1 MNMTKEQKTLK
12 TFSTIE
18 LIAAII
24 NIAFAGVMFFSGG
37 GEAEAIGE
45 GIGSLISAVIC
56 LVVWNALKKVA
67 EDARQYK
74 TARTLV
80 TIGLVFSVL
89 GLIACVATGDYST
102 LATNVLSLVI
112 DGYVLSLIN
121 KVKATV
127 A

>member
-1 MNMTKEQKTLK
+1 MTKEQKTLK

-24 NIAFAGVMFFSGG
+24 NIVFAGVMFFSGG

-45 GIGSLISAVIC
+45 GIGRLISAVIC

-74 TARTLV
+74 TARTMV
-80 TIGLVFSVL
+80 TLGLVFSVL
-89 GLIACVATGDYST
+89 GLIACVATGDYGT

>member
-1 MNMTKEQKTLK
+1 MTKEQKTLK
-12 TFSTIE
+12 TFSIIE
-18 LIAAII
+18 LVVGII
-24 NIAFAGVMFFSGG
+24 NLFFAGVMFFSGG

-45 GIGSLISAVIC
+45 GIGSLISAGIC

-67 EDARQYK
+67 QDARQYK
-74 TARTLV
+74 TAQTLV

-102 LATNVLSLVI
+102 LATNVFSLVI

-121 KVKATV
+121 KVKATI

>member
-1 MNMTKEQKTLK
+1 MTKEQKTLK

-24 NIAFAGVMFFSGG
+24 NIVFAGVMFFSGG

-56 LVVWNALKKVA
+56 LVVWNALKKVG

-74 TARTLV
+74 TAQTLV

-89 GLIACVATGDYST
+89 GIVACVATGDYST
-102 LATNVLSLVI
+102 ILTNVFSLAI

-121 KVKATV
+121 KVKATI

>member
-1 MNMTKEQKTLK
+1 
-12 TFSTIE
+12 
-18 LIAAII
+18 
-24 NIAFAGVMFFSGG
+24 MFFSGEG
-37 GEAEAIGE
+37 DAEAIGE
-45 GIGSLISAVIC
+45 GIGSIINGVIC
-56 LVVWNALKKVA
+56 LVVWSALKKVA

-74 TARTLV
+74 TAQTLV
-80 TIGLVFSVL
+80 IIGLVFSVL

-102 LATNVLSLVI
+102 LPTNVLSLVI

>member
-1 MNMTKEQKTLK
+1 MTREQKTLK

-18 LIAAII
+18 LVAAII
-24 NIAFAGVMFFSGG
+24 NIAYAGVMFFSGG

-45 GIGSLISAVIC
+45 GIGSIINGVIC
-56 LVVWNALKKVA
+56 LVVWSALKKVA

-74 TARTLV
+74 TAQTLV
-80 TIGLVFSVL
+80 IIGLVFSVL
-89 GLIACVATGDYST
+89 GLIACFAAGDYST
-102 LATNVLSLVI
+102 LATNVLSFVI

-121 KVKATV
+121 KVRATV

>member
-1 MNMTKEQKTLK
+1 MTKEQKTLK

-24 NIAFAGVMFFSGG
+24 NIVFAGVMFFSGG

-102 LATNVLSLVI
+102 LATNVLLLVI

-121 KVKATV
+121 NVKATV

>member
-1 MNMTKEQKTLK
+1 MTKEQKTLK

-24 NIAFAGVMFFSGG
+24 NIVFAGVMFFSGG

>member
-24 NIAFAGVMFFSGG
+24 NIVFAGVMFFSGG

-102 LATNVLSLVI
+102 LTTNVLSLVI

>member
-1 MNMTKEQKTLK
+1 MNVTKEQKTIK

-18 LIAAII
+18 LVAAII
-24 NIAFAGVMFFSGG
+24 NIVFAGVMFFSSG

-45 GIGSLISAVIC
+45 GIGSLISAGIC

-74 TARTLV
+74 TAQTLV

-89 GLIACVATGDYST
+89 GLIACFATGDYST

-112 DGYVLSLIN
+112 DGYVLSLIL